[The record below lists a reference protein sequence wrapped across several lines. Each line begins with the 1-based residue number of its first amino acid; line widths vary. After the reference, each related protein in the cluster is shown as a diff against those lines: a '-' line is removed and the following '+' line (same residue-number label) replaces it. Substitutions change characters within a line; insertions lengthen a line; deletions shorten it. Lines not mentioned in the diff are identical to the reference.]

1 MYPLFSVFF
10 HLLVL
15 RNNIKKNILI
25 NNISEELE
33 GGDDRHPIQSP
44 PHDKLLNKLDSYYS
58 KQALLRSLREPN
70 TENHCK
76 ISELD
81 TYYKEHFETD
91 MVANVTAGGLFSDWY
106 QYFFVNIA

>member
-15 RNNIKKNILI
+15 RNHIKKNILI
-25 NNISEELE
+25 NNISEEFE

-58 KQALLRSLREPN
+58 KQALLHILNEPT
-70 TENHCK
+70 TENHRK
-76 ISELD
+76 ISEID
-81 TYYKEHFETD
+81 TYYKKHLETD
-91 MVANVTAGGLFSDWY
+91 MVANVTAGGLFLDWY
-106 QYFFVNIA
+106 QDFFVNTA

>member
-1 MYPLFSVFF
+1 MYPLASIFF

-15 RNNIKKNILI
+15 RNHIKKNILI

-33 GGDDRHPIQSP
+33 GGDDRHPTQSP

-58 KQALLRSLREPN
+58 KQALLHTLNEPA
-70 TENHCK
+70 TENHSK

-81 TYYKEHFETD
+81 TYYKENLGKD
-91 MVANVTAGGLFSDWY
+91 MAANVTAGGLFSDWY
-106 QYFFVNIA
+106 QDFFVNTA